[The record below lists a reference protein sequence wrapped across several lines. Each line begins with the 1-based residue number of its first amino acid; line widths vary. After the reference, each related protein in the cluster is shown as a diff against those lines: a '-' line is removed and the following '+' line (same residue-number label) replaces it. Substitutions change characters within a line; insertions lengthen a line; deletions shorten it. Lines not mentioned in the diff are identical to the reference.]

1 MVCFLLT
8 WSYPQPAENLPI
20 IVTIRI
26 LETERE
32 KNPLPPAPIESKP
45 KIVPK
50 QKKIKPDPPKIV
62 FAKEAE
68 DPSPPSPPVA
78 EPAIHEVTQFAD
90 EKKIEEPTEDRQ
102 KQEPEPAPLGVH
114 EGRMD
119 KDIASLGR
127 EGASPGLIEESG
139 SAEKGVPGGLP
150 LAVFAGEGAGKEGLG
165 QGSGIGEKG
174 AIPSQGVKT
183 GSALFHGE
191 GERKGKRDLSSYLR
205 SARLKIESAKRYPR
219 EARRR
224 GWEGKVVLSFQINQ
238 NGDVGEIAIV
248 QSSSYRELDEEGITT
263 IRRAA
268 PFLPPPLGDRDTL
281 EIRVPL
287 VFKLE

>member
-8 WSYPQPAENLPI
+8 WSYPQPAENPPK
-20 IVTIRI
+20 IVTVRI

-32 KNPLPPAPIESKP
+32 KKPLAPAPIESKP

-50 QKKIKPDPPKIV
+50 QKKRKPDPPKIV
-62 FAKEAE
+62 IAKEAE
-68 DPSPPSPPVA
+68 NPSPLSPPVA
-78 EPAIHEVTQFAD
+78 EPAIHEVTQSFE
-90 EKKIEEPTEDRQ
+90 EKKIEEPPEERQ
-102 KQEPEPAPLGVH
+102 KQEAKPAPLGVP
-114 EGRMD
+114 EGRKDM
-119 KDIASLGR
+119 DIASLGNG
-127 EGASPGLIEESG
+127 GASPGLIEESG
-139 SAEKGVPGGLP
+139 SAEKGIPGGLP
-150 LAVFAGEGAGKEGLG
+150 LAVFAGEGAGKEGVG

-174 AIPSQGVKT
+174 SIPSQGVKM
-183 GSALFHGE
+183 GSVFFHGE
-191 GERKGKRDLSSYLR
+191 GERKGKRDLSSYLG
-205 SARLKIESAKRYPR
+205 SARLKIERAKRYPR

-238 NGDVGEIAIV
+238 NGEVGKIDIV
-248 QSSSYRELDEEGITT
+248 QSSSYRELDEEGVST

-268 PFLPPPLGDRDTL
+268 PFLPPPLEDRDTL